1 MKTVVFP
8 WPPKELSPNA
18 SIHWAKKAKYK
29 KSYRQMCWALAL
41 EAKLECDKLGKVP
54 MTITFYPP
62 DKRHRDA
69 DNMVAAIK
77 SGLDGLADA
86 LGINDRQFLPTFV
99 FSDEVKGMVVVEL
112 TRTSSVG
119 H

>member
-1 MKTVVFP
+1 MNVVFLP

-18 SIHWAKKAKYK
+18 SIHWAKKAKFK
-29 KSYRQMCWALAL
+29 KAYRHDCWALAL
-41 EAKLECDKLGKVP
+41 EASLKAPEGPEKIRLE
-54 MTITFYPP
+54 ITFYPP

-86 LGINDRQFLPTFV
+86 LRVNDRLFLPTFI
-99 FSDEVKGMVVVEL
+99 FSDEPKGQIVVKINP
-112 TRTSSVG
+112 
-119 H
+119 

>member
-1 MKTVVFP
+1 MKTVYLP

-18 SIHWAKKAKYK
+18 ALHWAKKAKYK
-29 KSYRQMCWALAL
+29 KTYRHTCWVLAL
-41 EAKLECDKLGKVP
+41 EAKLEAPSDPKIKLD
-54 MTITFYPP
+54 ITFYPP

-86 LGINDRQFLPTFV
+86 LRVNDRCFLPTFI
-99 FSDEVKGMVVVEL
+99 FSEEVKGMVKIEIK
-112 TRTSSVG
+112 
-119 H
+119 